1 VKRLFESFRSK
12 RFYIIVILVFID
24 LIITESSRFFVN
36 SSIVPAGYEKAAHP
50 MELFVFDLSTYVSYV
65 LFSVVILL
73 LTPKK
78 DLVLFLVSLANL
90 VMWGMELMDFVFYKN
105 EGYIN
110 LKDYVVTIA
119 FVIVILYGVRTYR
132 RKRGDTEEIVN
143 VTNIA
148 LLKMFIPNKEVV
160 TVNSLIEEKEKMNS
174 EYNSLLYHLQHQIKQ
189 PFTSLEGLMQLEES
203 EIRQQM
209 IYKCIQD
216 VKSYLRE
223 LTHLDY
229 ISNYYKLNPQSVK
242 YRTIF
247 NEVKSKLTNANRV
260 HIHYYESNVDTFKMD
275 ETLLV
280 AILDKLLQNA
290 VNFSK
295 ETAFQKPNVNVYI
308 YTNDP
313 SELIIEVKDEGIG
326 IEEASKEK
334 IFDMFFKGS
343 LKSSG
348 VGLGLYI
355 VKKTVERLKGKI
367 LVDSK
372 VGHGTS
378 FKVTIPQI
386 RESQQSDSAK
396 NSHTENAA

>member
-1 VKRLFESFRSK
+1 MK
-12 RFYIIVILVFID
+12 I
-24 LIITESSRFFVN
+24 FV
-36 SSIVPAGYEKAAHP
+36 Y
-50 MELFVFDLSTYVSYV
+50 DLSMYLTSF

-73 LTPKK
+73 FAPKK
-78 DLVLFLVSLANL
+78 DLVMFLVALANVTL
-90 VMWGMELMDFVFYKN
+90 WGVELLDFVLYKN

-110 LKDYVVTIA
+110 LKDYIITATFIL
-119 FVIVILYGVRTYR
+119 VIIYGVRTYR
-132 RKRGDTEEIVN
+132 RKKGDTEEIVN

-148 LLKMFIPNKEVV
+148 LLKMLVPNKEVV
-160 TVNSLIEEKEKMNS
+160 TVTSLLEEKEKVNS

-242 YRTIF
+242 YRSIF
-247 NEVKSKLTNANRV
+247 NEVKSKISNANRV
-260 HIHYYESNVDTFKMD
+260 HIHYYESNVDAFKMD
-275 ETLLV
+275 ETLLT

-295 ETAFQKPNVNVYI
+295 ETTFQKPNVNVYI

-326 IEEASKEK
+326 IEETSKDK

-367 LVDSK
+367 FVESK

-378 FKVTIPQI
+378 FKVIIPQI
-386 RESQQSDSAK
+386 RENQQTDSPK
-396 NSHTENAA
+396 NQQAENAA